1 MNKIALKNHG
11 YIAEILP
18 DRGGNCIRA
27 AYPELK
33 IEALRTAE
41 TETDFED
48 GPFFRGTPFLF
59 PPNRIE
65 GGHFTF
71 EGRDYC
77 LPTNEVTL
85 NNFLHGEMHKTPFQ
99 VIKQTESEVVLEY
112 KATKDAPYLTFPHEF
127 TATLHYF
134 IDEKG
139 IHQKTTIRND
149 SNLNMPCAVGFHTT
163 FNVRFMEGQSLG
175 DTSVKLSCGREVER
189 TPEYLP
195 TGKYIENTA
204 IQNALNG
211 DGFVLSNQGVSHLF
225 EMTEPR
231 QMVLTDK
238 KSGHSVTYTAS
249 GDYLY
254 WMFYQLPGSEFIC
267 AEPQT
272 WVSNCPCAPFNR
284 EETGFRYLEPNGEMT
299 VETVISCK

>member
-1 MNKIALKNHG
+1 MNKITLKNHG

-18 DRGGNCIRA
+18 ERGGNCIRA
-27 AYPELK
+27 AYPELS

-41 TETDFED
+41 TEKDFED

-71 EGRDYC
+71 EGRDYY
-77 LPTNEVTL
+77 LPTNEVKL
-85 NNFLHGEMHKTPFQ
+85 NNFLHGEMHITPFGI
-99 VIKQTESEVVLEY
+99 IKQTESEVILEY

-127 TATLHYF
+127 TATLRYF
-134 IDEKG
+134 IDENG
-139 IHQKTTIRND
+139 IHQQTSIRND
-149 SNLNMPCAVGFHTT
+149 SELNMPYAVGFHTT
-163 FNVRFMEGQSLG
+163 FNVKFMEGQQLG

-189 TPEYLP
+189 TPENQP
-195 TGKYIENTA
+195 TGKYIQGTA
-204 IQNALNG
+204 IQNDLNS
-211 DGFVLSNQGVSHLF
+211 DGFTLSNEGVSHLF

-238 KSGHSVTYTAS
+238 QSGHTVTYTAS
-249 GDYLY
+249 KDYLY

-284 EETGFRYLEPNGEMT
+284 EETGFRFLTPGEIKT
-299 VETVISCK
+299 VETIISFK

>member
-1 MNKIALKNHG
+1 MNKITLQNCG

-27 AYPELK
+27 AYPQLK
-33 IEALRTAE
+33 IEALRIAE
-41 TETDFED
+41 TENDFED

-71 EGRDYC
+71 EGRDYN
-77 LPTNEVTL
+77 LPTNEVKL
-85 NNFLHGEMHKTPFQ
+85 NNFLHGEMHKTPFE
-99 VIKQTESEVVLEY
+99 VTKQTESEVILEY

-134 IDEKG
+134 IDKNG

-149 SNLNMPCAVGFHTT
+149 SDLNMPCAVGFHTT
-163 FNVRFMEGQSLG
+163 FNVRFMEGQILG
-175 DTSVKLSCGREVER
+175 DTLVKLSCGREIER

-195 TGKYIENTA
+195 TGKYIENTP
-204 IQNALNG
+204 IQNNLNG
-211 DGFVLSNQGVSHLF
+211 DGFVLSNDGVSHLF

-249 GDYLY
+249 AEYLY

-284 EETGFRYLEPNGEMT
+284 EETGFRYLEPNSEMT
-299 VETVISCK
+299 VETIISCK